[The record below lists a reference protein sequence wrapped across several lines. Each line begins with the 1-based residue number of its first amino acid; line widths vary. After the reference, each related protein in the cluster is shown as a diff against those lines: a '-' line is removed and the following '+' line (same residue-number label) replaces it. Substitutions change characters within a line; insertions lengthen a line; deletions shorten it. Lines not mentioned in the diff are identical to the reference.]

1 MFERWRASRNPSNLD
16 DWGLK
21 CSGNQGA
28 SIFRYSFYPSEVW
41 CQCWKVLIMLII
53 TKFGQPRRRTFE
65 DFQGHNLF
73 HTVVFH
79 SSWKL
84 SLDLLPGVFVP
95 KNFQIGRN
103 SCRWARNPEP
113 PHSQIRKTQ
122 HDKRSRFQ
130 PGTQRH
136 PSKDVFFRGLLHGI
150 KEASTTDTALQVSM
164 PIALWNNIAKHER
177 TSSHIWCNV
186 SSLNFHEVSN
196 SSKWGNEA
204 YQAHEVEIWFGR
216 GSLKISRSQRFTPSL
231 CLKNTSNNI
240 SWSGNKR
247 TNRFCWQKSS
257 STVSACTI
265 EDIVHH
271 ISHLL
276 LRSACFFSSPRGD
289 CHRTGRNK

>member
-28 SIFRYSFYPSEVW
+28 SIYSIFRYSFYPSEVW

-53 TKFGQPRRRTFE
+53 TKFGQPRRRTLE

-84 SLDLLPGVFVP
+84 SLDLLPGIFVP

-103 SCRWARNPEP
+103 SCKWARNPES

-122 HDKRSRFQ
+122 HDKRSQGFI
-130 PGTQRH
+130 
-136 PSKDVFFRGLLHGI
+136 SKLLHGI
-150 KEASTTDTALQVSM
+150 KEPSATDRALQVSM

-240 SWSGNKR
+240 SWSGSKSTSR
-247 TNRFCWQKSS
+247 YRFCWQKSS
-257 STVSACTI
+257 STLSACTI

-276 LRSACFFSSPRGD
+276 LKSAWFFSSPQGD
-289 CHRTGRNK
+289 CHRTGRKK

>member
-1 MFERWRASRNPSNLD
+1 MF
-16 DWGLK
+16 GK
-21 CSGNQGA
+21 
-28 SIFRYSFYPSEVW
+28 
-41 CQCWKVLIMLII
+41 
-53 TKFGQPRRRTFE
+53 PRRFYISLFFLSLWSMVPMLKSFDHVDHHQVWAASKE
-65 DFQGHNLF
+65 NLWRCPRSQL
-73 HTVVFH
+73 V
-79 SSWKL
+79 SYGGLSLKL
-84 SLDLLPGVFVP
+84 ETSLDLLPGIFVP

-113 PHSQIRKTQ
+113 PQSQIRKTQ

-150 KEASTTDTALQVSM
+150 KEASTTDRALQVSM

-216 GSLKISRSQRFTPSL
+216 GSLKISRSQRFTPSP

-240 SWSGNKR
+240 SWSGNKS
-247 TNRFCWQKSS
+247 TSRFCWQKSS
-257 STVSACTI
+257 STLSACTI

-276 LRSACFFSSPRGD
+276 LRSACVFWSPRGD